1 MLSLSLWKIKAKMA
15 KNLWVYRKHFDTSLI
30 TKSDGGAK
38 GERRPARWI
47 TVHVKTSA
55 RVFQTE
61 SVSFSLLF
69 EQWAFNVPRIRSSL
83 TDQIS
88 GRPNTLNLN
97 YIVRTFTY
105 IYIPLTVGASWQK
118 SDYPFP
124 QNMPF
129 IFWRQKIFP
138 TISDSDFLFV
148 FFFP

>member
-1 MLSLSLWKIKAKMA
+1 MLNNVQQWLSLWKIKAKMA
-15 KNLWVYRKHFDTSLI
+15 KNLWVYRKHFDTSRLI

-69 EQWAFNVPRIRSSL
+69 EQWAFNVPWIRSSA

-88 GRPNTLNLN
+88 GRPSSIPSTL
-97 YIVRTFTY
+97 Y
-105 IYIPLTVGASWQK
+105 IYIPLTVGARASK
-118 SDYPFP
+118 RLIIPF
-124 QNMPF
+124 
-129 IFWRQKIFP
+129 RKICHSSFGAKNLLCYRICSGLP
-138 TISDSDFLFV
+138 LIS
-148 FFFP
+148 